1 MGLYDRYVLPALVNC
16 ACSTRPVMKQREK
29 IVPLAEGRVM
39 ELGCGS
45 GTNFG
50 LYDWGKVERLFAVE
64 PAPGMTARARKTAA
78 ELGRAQ
84 IDIIEATAED
94 APVDAASIDTAVIS
108 FVLCTI
114 PDWRSALAQVRRFLK
129 PDGKILF
136 AEHGLAPDASVVKWQ
151 RRLEPFQKRLGG
163 GCHLTRNPAQML
175 SDAGFSV
182 RRCETM
188 YLPKTPKPLGYQ
200 YWGEA
205 VAA

>member
-1 MGLYDRYVLPALVNC
+1 
-16 ACSTRPVMKQREK
+16 
-29 IVPLAEGRVM
+29 
-39 ELGCGS
+39 
-45 GTNFG
+45 
-50 LYDWGKVERLFAVE
+50 E

-94 APVDAASIDTAVIS
+94 APIDAASIDTAVIS

-188 YLPKTPKPLGYQ
+188 YLPKTPKTLGYQ